1 MVRTIYWP
9 PFWNK
14 AYFAFKS
21 SFQSTVESNC
31 AIAVAT
37 LADWLKNF
45 APVFQSMRSKSKTN
59 RTLDARLFP
68 HFVEFEVTGNRTF
81 A

>member
-1 MVRTIYWP
+1 MVRIIYWP

-21 SFQSTVESNC
+21 SFQSTVESNR

-37 LADWLKNF
+37 FAHWLKNF

-68 HFVEFEVTGNRTF
+68 HFEEFEVTGNRTF